1 MATPDESPAAKRWL
15 PLEANPDVMNQFL
28 WGLGLPESEAECC
41 DVYGLDDELLA
52 MVPQPVL
59 AVLFLYPIT
68 SQTEEERLQQDN
80 EKRDVSS
87 KVYFMK
93 QTVGNACGTI
103 GLLHSVGNITS
114 EIKLQEG
121 SFLDRFFKSTAAMDP
136 LERAAFLEKDGEMEV
151 AHTVAATAGDTEAS
165 DNVDTHFICFT
176 CVDGQLYELDG
187 RKSGPISHGASSR
200 STLLQDAAEVIKG
213 MIQKNPESLNFNVI
227 ALTKKVAGQLCLY
240 ETQRLYKSVSLPLA

>member
-28 WGLGLPESEAECC
+28 WGLGIPETEAECC

-80 EKRDVSS
+80 EKRNVSS

-103 GLLHSVGNITS
+103 GLLHSVGNVTS

-121 SFLDRFFKSTAAMDP
+121 SFLDRFFKSTTTMNP

-151 AHTVAATAGDTEAS
+151 AHTVAASAGETEAS

-176 CVDGQLYELDG
+176 CVDGELYELDG
-187 RKSGPISHGASSR
+187 RKSGPISHGPSSP
-200 STLLQDAAEVIKG
+200 SSLLQDAAKVING

-227 ALTKKVAGQLCLY
+227 ALTKKVAD
-240 ETQRLYKSVSLPLA
+240 A

>member
-1 MATPDESPAAKRWL
+1 MATENSSAKRWL

-28 WGLGLPESEAECC
+28 WGLGLPENEAECY
-41 DVYGLDDELLA
+41 DVYGLDEELLA

-68 SQTEEERLQQDN
+68 AQSEQERMLQDKGKQ
-80 EKRDVSS
+80 ESSS

-103 GLLHSVGNITS
+103 GLLHAVGNVAS
-114 EIKLQEG
+114 EVKLLDG
-121 SFLDRFFKSTAAMDP
+121 SFLDRFYKSTASLNP
-136 LERAAFLEKDGEMEV
+136 LERAVFLEKDSEMEV
-151 AHTVAATAGDTEAS
+151 AHSVAATAGETEAS
-165 DNVDTHFICFT
+165 DNVDTHFICFA

-187 RKSGPISHGASSR
+187 RKSAPICHGTSSP
-200 STLLQDAAEVIKG
+200 SSLLQDAAKVIQG

-227 ALTKKVAGQLCLY
+227 ALSKKAGG
-240 ETQRLYKSVSLPLA
+240 AF